1 MLPENKK
8 QLITMSEYPLLLK
21 GTSKADNMITYENF
35 INKGIENVYG
45 CDEDEFEMHVNI
57 INELIKKHFEAYIRV
72 PYKDRALFL
81 PHCMCQSEVCI
92 AKNSDKGYICQECG
106 ACGICDIKLEAE
118 KLGYATY
125 TVGGG
130 GIIHK
135 ILKNTH
141 HKAIMGVAC
150 PFELAA
156 GLEKVSAAGLPAIGI
171 LLATD
176 GCLDTEADMY
186 KVFEAL
192 RLKVE

>member
-1 MLPENKK
+1 MV
-8 QLITMSEYPLLLK
+8 
-21 GTSKADNMITYENF
+21 GYENF
-35 INKGIENVYG
+35 IHKDIANVYG
-45 CDEDEFEMHVNI
+45 CDDDEFEKHLKT
-57 INELIKKHFEAYIRV
+57 INDLLEKNFESYIRV
-72 PYKDRALFL
+72 PYESRALFL
-81 PHCMCQSEVCI
+81 PHCMCQSDMCK
-92 AKNSDKGYICQECG
+92 AKNTDKGYICLECG
-106 ACGICDIKLEAE
+106 ACGICEIKTEAE
-118 KLGYATY
+118 KLGYTTY

-135 ILKNTH
+135 ILKNTR

-176 GCLDTEADMY
+176 GCLNTEADIE

-192 RLKVE
+192 RLKIQ

>member
-1 MLPENKK
+1 MNKK
-8 QLITMSEYPLLLK
+8 QLITMYEYPYLHREQV
-21 GTSKADNMITYENF
+21 TMASYESF
-35 INKGIENVYG
+35 IRKDIENVYG
-45 CDEDEFEMHVNI
+45 CDDDEFERHMKT
-57 INELIKKHFEAYIRV
+57 INELIEKHFEAYIRV
-72 PYKDRALFL
+72 PYENRALFL
-81 PHCMCQSEVCI
+81 PHCMCNSDVCET
-92 AKNSDKGYICQECG
+92 KNSDKGYICLECG
-106 ACGICDIKLEAE
+106 ACGIYEIKREAE
-118 KLGYATY
+118 KLGYTTY

-156 GLEKVSAAGLPAIGI
+156 GLKKVSAAGLPAIGI

-176 GCLDTEADMY
+176 GCMDTEADID